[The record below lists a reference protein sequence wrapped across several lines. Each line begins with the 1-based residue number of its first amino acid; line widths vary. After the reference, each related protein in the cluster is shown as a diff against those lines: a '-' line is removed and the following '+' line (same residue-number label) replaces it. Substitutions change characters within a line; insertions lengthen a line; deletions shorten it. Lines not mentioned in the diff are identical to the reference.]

1 MSASRGAPLLRCE
14 STARASSHVTEFKP
28 DTTANARAAW
38 YVIAAGVVAALQVG
52 KLPPALPV
60 LGQVLGVSL
69 LQAGFLLSLVQ
80 LAGMALGL
88 VTGLAVQR
96 AGLKRSMVAGL
107 WVLALASA
115 LGAMAPGVFWL
126 LATRVLEGLGFLWVV
141 LPAPALV
148 RRLVPPEK
156 LSGMLGMWGA
166 YMPLGAS
173 LALLAGPHVIA
184 WGGPQWGWRILWWL
198 LAALAGLLALLLVWR
213 VPTQPPSKPAAGPA
227 SGGRL
232 IAVTLRSRAAWL
244 LAMAFA
250 TYAGQWLAVV
260 GFLPSIYAQA
270 GVAGGW
276 AGPLTA
282 LAAAVN
288 IIGNVA
294 AGRLLGRGAPP
305 LALLGTGFLAMA
317 GGALLAF
324 SAPVSP
330 TLQYLAVL
338 GFSMV
343 GGLIP
348 ATLFSLAVRLAPS
361 VDTVSTTVGWMQQ
374 WSALGQFAGPPLVA
388 WVAATAG
395 SWQWTGWVTAASSA
409 LGLLLALQLQR
420 LPAMRAVEHIAAR
433 TGKI

>member
-1 MSASRGAPLLRCE
+1 
-14 STARASSHVTEFKP
+14 VTELKP

-38 YVIAAGVVAALQVG
+38 FVIAAGVVAALHVG

-69 LQAGFLLSLVQ
+69 VQAGFLLSLVQ
-80 LAGMALGL
+80 LAGMTLGL

-96 AGLKRSMVAGL
+96 VGLKRSMVAGL
-107 WVLALASA
+107 GTLALASA
-115 LGAMAPGVFWL
+115 LGAMAPGVNGL

-156 LSGMLGMWGA
+156 LSSMLGMWGA

-173 LALLAGPHVIA
+173 LALLAGPLVIA
-184 WGGPQWGWRILWWL
+184 WAGPQWGWRILWWL
-198 LAALAGLLALLLVWR
+198 LGVLAAVLALLLAWR
-213 VPTQPPSKPAAGPA
+213 VPADLSVAAMPAAQPRNGQ
-227 SGGRL
+227 L
-232 IAVTLRSRAAWL
+232 IATTLRSRAVWL
-244 LAMAFA
+244 MALAFA
-250 TYAGQWLAVV
+250 TYSGQWLAVV

-270 GVAGGW
+270 GVATSW

-288 IIGNVA
+288 IVGNVA
-294 AGRLLGRGAPP
+294 AGRLLGRGLPP
-305 LALLGTGFLAMA
+305 LALLGAGFLVMT

-324 SAPVSP
+324 SGPAAPA
-330 TLQYLAVL
+330 LQYAAIL

-343 GGLIP
+343 GGLVP

-361 VDTVSTTVGWMQQ
+361 AETVSTTVGWMQQ

-388 WVAATAG
+388 WVAAAAG
-395 SWQWTGWVTAASSA
+395 GWQWTGWVAAASSA
-409 LGLLLALQLQR
+409 LGLVLAVQLHRLLAL
-420 LPAMRAVEHIAAR
+420 RA
-433 TGKI
+433 TGC

>member
-1 MSASRGAPLLRCE
+1 
-14 STARASSHVTEFKP
+14 VTEAKP
-28 DTTANARAAW
+28 DIAVSARAAW
-38 YVIAAGVVAALQVG
+38 CVIAAGVVAALHVG

-80 LAGMALGL
+80 LAGMTLGL
-88 VTGLAVQR
+88 LTGLAVQR
-96 AGLKRSMVAGL
+96 VGLKRSMLAGL
-107 WVLALASA
+107 WVLASASA
-115 LGAMAPGVFWL
+115 LGAMAPGVHAL

-173 LALLAGPHVIA
+173 LALLTGPLVIA
-184 WGGPQWGWRILWWL
+184 WAGPQWGWRMLWWL
-198 LAALAGLLALLLVWR
+198 LAALAAALALLLAWR
-213 VPTQPPSKPAAGPA
+213 VPAGLPEAATSA
-227 SGGRL
+227 GRPRNRQL
-232 IAVTLRSRAAWL
+232 IATTLRSRAVWL
-244 LAMAFA
+244 MALAFA
-250 TYAGQWLAVV
+250 TYSGQWLAVV

-294 AGRLLGRGAPP
+294 AGRLLGRGLPP
-305 LALLGTGFLAMA
+305 LALLGAGFLAMA

-324 SAPVSP
+324 SGVPPA
-330 TLQYLAVL
+330 LQYGAIL
-338 GFSMV
+338 GFSML
-343 GGLIP
+343 GGLVP
-348 ATLFSLAVRLAPS
+348 ATLFSLAIRLAPS
-361 VDTVSTTVGWMQQ
+361 ADTVSSTVGWMQQ

-388 WVAATAG
+388 WVAAEAG
-395 SWQWTGWVTAASSA
+395 GWQWTGWVTAASSV
-409 LGLLLALQLQR
+409 LGLVLALR
-420 LPAMRAVEHIAAR
+420 LHRLLVLHAPRP
-433 TGKI
+433 

>member
-1 MSASRGAPLLRCE
+1 MSASRGAPLSRRD
-14 STARASSHVTEFKP
+14 STTLASTLVTEFKP
-28 DTTANARAAW
+28 DTAANPRAAW
-38 YVIAAGVVAALQVG
+38 YVIAAGVVAALHVG

-96 AGLKRSMVAGL
+96 VGLKRSMVGGL
-107 WVLALASA
+107 CVLALASA
-115 LGAMAPGVFWL
+115 LGAMVPNVYGL

-184 WGGPQWGWRILWWL
+184 WSAPQWGWRILWCML
-198 LAALAGLLALLLVWR
+198 AAMAAALALLVAWR
-213 VPTQPPSKPAAGPA
+213 VPAQPPAAARA
-227 SGGRL
+227 SSGRL
-232 IAVTLRSRAAWL
+232 IGGTLRSRAAWL

-250 TYAGQWLAVV
+250 MYSGQWLAVV

-270 GVAGGW
+270 GLAGAW

-294 AGRLLGRGAPP
+294 AGRLLGRGLPP
-305 LALLGTGFLAMA
+305 LALLGTGFLVMA

-324 SAPVSP
+324 SAQVSP
-330 TLQYLAVL
+330 TLQYVAVL
-338 GFSMV
+338 CFSMV

-361 VDTVSTTVGWMQQ
+361 ADTVSTTVGWMQQ

-395 SWQWTGWVTAASSA
+395 GWQWTGWVTAASSA
-409 LGLLLALQLQR
+409 LGFVLALQLQR
-420 LPAMRAVEHIAAR
+420 LPAMRAWR
-433 TGKI
+433 T

>member
-1 MSASRGAPLLRCE
+1 MTE
-14 STARASSHVTEFKP
+14 SKP
-28 DTTANARAAW
+28 DTAASAHAAW
-38 YVIAAGVVAALQVG
+38 VVIAAGVVAALHVG
-52 KLPPALPV
+52 KLPPALPI
-60 LGQVLGVSL
+60 LGQVLDVSL
-69 LQAGFLLSLVQ
+69 VQAGFLLSLVQ
-80 LAGMALGL
+80 LAGMTLGL

-96 AGLKRSMVAGL
+96 VGLKRSMVAGL
-107 WVLALASA
+107 GLLASASA
-115 LGAMAPGVFWL
+115 LGAMAPGVYGL

-173 LALLAGPHVIA
+173 LALLFGSFIIA
-184 WGGPQWGWRILWWL
+184 WAAPQWGWRILWWL
-198 LAALAGLLALLLVWR
+198 LAALAAALALLLAWR
-213 VPTQPPSKPAAGPA
+213 VPAEPSVSAALTSPSRPRYGQ
-227 SGGRL
+227 L
-232 IAVTLRSRAAWL
+232 IAATLRSRAVWL
-244 LAMAFA
+244 MAMAFA
-250 TYAGQWLAVV
+250 MYSGQWLAVV

-288 IIGNVA
+288 IIGNIT
-294 AGRLLGRGAPP
+294 AGRLLGRGLSP
-305 LALLGTGFLAMA
+305 LALLGAGFLVMA

-324 SAPVSP
+324 SAPIP
-330 TLQYLAVL
+330 PALQYAAVL

-361 VDTVSTTVGWMQQ
+361 AETVSTTVGWMQQ

-388 WVAATAG
+388 WVAAVAG
-395 SWQWTGWVTAASSA
+395 GWQWTGWVTAASSA
-409 LGLLLALQLQR
+409 LGLLLAVQLHR
-420 LPAMRAVEHIAAR
+420 LLALRRIEQER
-433 TGKI
+433 

>member
-1 MSASRGAPLLRCE
+1 MS
-14 STARASSHVTEFKP
+14 EFKP
-28 DTTANARAAW
+28 DTTLNPRAAW

-96 AGLKRSMVAGL
+96 VGLKRSMVSGL
-107 WVLALASA
+107 CVLALAGA
-115 LGAMAPGVFWL
+115 LGAMAPNAYGL

-156 LSGMLGMWGA
+156 LNGMLGMWGA

-173 LALLAGPHVIA
+173 LALLAGPCVISLGA
-184 WGGPQWGWRILWWL
+184 PQWGWRILWWL
-198 LAALAGLLALLLVWR
+198 LAAMAGVLALLVAWR
-213 VPTQPPSKPAAGPA
+213 VPAESPATIGA
-227 SGGRL
+227 SAHSSSGRL
-232 IAVTLRSRAAWL
+232 IGATLRSRAAWL

-250 TYAGQWLAVV
+250 MYSGQWLAVV

-270 GVAGGW
+270 GVAGAW

-282 LAAAVN
+282 FAAAVN

-294 AGRLLGRGAPP
+294 AGRLLGRGVRP
-305 LALLGTGFLAMA
+305 LALLGTGFLVMA

-324 SAPVSP
+324 APQVSP
-330 TLQYLAVL
+330 VLQYLAIL
-338 GFSMV
+338 GFSML
-343 GGLIP
+343 GGLVP
-348 ATLFSLAVRLAPS
+348 ATLFSLAVRLAPGT
-361 VDTVSTTVGWMQQ
+361 DTVSTTVGWMQQ

-388 WVAATAG
+388 WVAATTG

-409 LGLLLALQLQR
+409 LGLVLALQLQR
-420 LPAMRAVEHIAAR
+420 LPAMRAVGRIAAR